1 MVAAFVLGP
10 GRYLSMRASSRN
22 ALLHLRAQPDH
33 RSLEADE
40 QAALSPVQ
48 ASLGQS
54 AEGGVKRLSG
64 AYRQGHLWFRGGMAA
79 HDLIEGVEVVLPFDA
94 RDHLGAH
101 NDMEVVICGE
111 SVIVVRV
118 NAFHL
123 PEGYARA
130 FKEQAD
136 LVGDVGT
143 VPTALPFPSPAQVLL
158 ERDET
163 TEEVALR
170 RSWAT
175 LWPGLAAGMS
185 ACLVWWV
192 ATFDIGRMSWL
203 GLAAG
208 VVLLAVAVALIRRPA
223 AKGVTPGRVQRVR
236 GVFHVLTLPNP
247 GNAAVA
253 ETHLLIGSD
262 RRLDLPFDWRN
273 SKRLVSG
280 QWLEAEICLV
290 DGKTLSIGRDWSRV
304 DEQRRFPVTGWG
316 RHAVLFGAAML
327 AMVWALLSG
336 HGPLDDVRRAA
347 WLFSGSEW
355 RDDVVPATLVNRAP
369 EPGDHLHVRAH
380 GYCVLTGHEGDME
393 AVPHSDCSR
402 LRWDA
407 TPMDAPQ
414 ITLPPAIGAL
424 EVGPRLDIHADPYR
438 SAPERQHANDPV
450 ARMMSSALMPRWLMV
465 EGLSPLV
472 ELVDRACTEGL
483 PDCDAVYNALLDMP
497 WAFAPA
503 GTGSDATLAWPDLVR
518 LTASGARDTP
528 LRVEERELELLRGL
542 IQGRVDQY
550 VQAQLKALVP
560 ALQEAR
566 LPGVVLVRDTS
577 ADDALQVQESAHERW
592 ERTRMELSRPRTVVI
607 SGQIIERVDDGRNL
621 YLTIDPAVPSNL
633 GIAGLIHTV
642 WWILALLLV
651 CWHGRW
657 LILRTSPALERSA
670 ALAEDIAS
678 RRPPGGWERE

>member
-1 MVAAFVLGP
+1 
-10 GRYLSMRASSRN
+10 MRASSRN

-40 QAALSPVQ
+40 QAALSPLL
-48 ASLGQS
+48 ASLSRS
-54 AEGGVKRLSG
+54 AEGGVKRLTG
-64 AYRQGHLWFRGGMAA
+64 AYRQPRLWLRGGMAA

-94 RDHLGAH
+94 RVHLGAR
-101 NDMEVVICGE
+101 NEVEVVICGD
-111 SVIVVRV
+111 SVVVVRL

-123 PEGYARA
+123 PDGYARA
-130 FKEQAD
+130 LQEQAD
-136 LVGDVGT
+136 LVVAHAEDVGT
-143 VPTALPFPSPAQVLL
+143 VPTVLPFPAPAQVLL

-170 RSWAT
+170 RRWAA

-185 ACLVWWV
+185 ACLVWWI

-208 VVLLAVAVALIRRPA
+208 MVLLAVAVGLFRRPA
-223 AKGVTPGRVQRVR
+223 AKGATPGRVQWVR
-236 GVFHVLTLPNP
+236 GVFHVLTLPSP

-253 ETHLLIGSD
+253 ETHLLIGND
-262 RRLDLPFDWRN
+262 RRLDLPFEWRN
-273 SKRLVSG
+273 SNRLVPG

-290 DGKTLSIGRDWSRV
+290 DGKTLSIGHDWSRV
-304 DEQRRFPVTGWG
+304 DEQRRFPVTGWA
-316 RHAVLFGAAML
+316 RHAVLFAAALL
-327 AMVWALLSG
+327 ALAWALLSG
-336 HGPLDDVRRAA
+336 HGPLDDIRRAA
-347 WLFSGSEW
+347 WVFSGREW
-355 RDDVVPATLVNRAP
+355 RDDVVAATLVNRP
-369 EPGDHLHVRAH
+369 PDPGDHLDVRAH
-380 GYCVLTGHEGDME
+380 GYCVLTGHEGDTD
-393 AVPHSDCSR
+393 ALPHSDCSR

-407 TPMDAPQ
+407 TPRDAPQ
-414 ITLPPAIGAL
+414 IRLPPAIGAL
-424 EVGPRLDIHADPYR
+424 EVGPRLDTHADPYR

-450 ARMMSSALMPRWLMV
+450 ARIISSALVPRWLMV

-472 ELVDRACTEGL
+472 DLVDRACTEGL
-483 PDCDAVYNALLDMP
+483 PDCDAVYKALLDMP
-497 WAFAPA
+497 WPFFPA
-503 GTGSDATLAWPDLVR
+503 GTRSEASLAWSDLVR
-518 LTASGARDTP
+518 LTASGAGDTA
-528 LRVEERELELLRGL
+528 LRVEEHELELLRGL

-560 ALQEAR
+560 ALQEVR
-566 LPGVVLVRDTS
+566 LPGVVLVRGTS
-577 ADDALQVQESAHERW
+577 ADDALRAQESAHERW

-621 YLTIDPAVPSNL
+621 YLTIDPTMPSNL

-657 LILRTSPALERSA
+657 LILRTTPALDRSN
-670 ALAEDIAS
+670 ALGQDIAS
-678 RRPPGGWERE
+678 RRPPGWWERK